1 MAILL
6 NRPTLSRLPW
16 LPLQPEDFTTLLQT
30 REFRL
35 RLLEAIASA
44 TRRVYLCALYLE
56 NEEAGR
62 EILDALY
69 QAKQRQPQL
78 DVRVMVDWH
87 RAQRGRIGEDQA
99 NCNARWYREEAE
111 RRELDIPVYG
121 VPVQTRELF
130 GVLHLKG
137 FIVDD
142 TVFYSGASLNNVYLH
157 KLDKYRF
164 DRYHLVRSPALADA
178 MAGFMAEQFFNDPA
192 VFRLDKPTPPTRSI
206 RKEIRQFRDKLAHS
220 QYRPHGA
227 QTLPDEQLAVSPV
240 VGIGKGNRLNRVI
253 LDVIAS
259 AQQQLFICTPYFNF
273 PRAVVLEINRALRR
287 GVEIDIVVGDKTAN
301 DFYIPP
307 EQPFRVIGALPYLY
321 EMNLRRF
328 AKRQRQYLTRGQLRI
343 RLWKDGDNSFH
354 LKGVWS
360 DARYILLTGNNLNP
374 RAFRLDLENAL
385 LLHDPHSQLRE
396 QSLAE
401 QQSIMRHTT
410 LLAHYRELED
420 VRHYPER
427 IKKLLTRL
435 SRVRIDRMLNLML

>member
-1 MAILL
+1 MATLL
-6 NRPTLSRLPW
+6 NRPTLSRLTW
-16 LPLQPEDFTTLLQT
+16 LPLRPEDFTTLLQT
-30 REFRL
+30 ADFRL
-35 RLLEAIASA
+35 RLLEAIAAA

-56 NEEAGR
+56 NEEAGQ

-69 QAKQRQPQL
+69 QAKQRCPQL

-87 RAQRGRIGEDQA
+87 RAQRGRIGEDQSH
-99 NCNARWYREEAE
+99 CNASWYREEAL
-111 RRELDIPVYG
+111 RRDLDIPIYG

-137 FIVDD
+137 FVIDD

-164 DRYHLVRSPALADA
+164 DRYHLLRSPELADA
-178 MAGFMAEQFFNDPA
+178 MAGFMNEQFFNDPA
-192 VFRLDKPTPPTRSI
+192 VFRLDKPTPSTRSI

-220 QYRPHGA
+220 QYRPSMA
-227 QTLPDEQLAVSPV
+227 RIAAPNDLAVSPV
-240 VGIGKGNRLNRVI
+240 VGIGKGNRLNRAI

-259 AQQQLFICTPYFNF
+259 AQRRLFICTPYFNF

-328 AKRQRQYLTRGQLRI
+328 AKRQRQYLSREQLRI
-343 RLWKDGDNSFH
+343 HLWKDGDNTYH
-354 LKGVWS
+354 LKGIWS
-360 DARYILLTGNNLNP
+360 DDRYILLTGNNLNP

-385 LLHDPHSQLRE
+385 LLRDPQGALRG
-396 QSLAE
+396 QSDAE
-401 QQSIMRHTT
+401 QQSILRHASP
-410 LLAHYRELED
+410 LSHYRQLED
-420 VRHYPER
+420 VRAYPEQ

>member
-1 MAILL
+1 MAFLL
-6 NRPTLSRLPW
+6 NRPTLTRLPW
-16 LPLQPEDFTTLLQT
+16 LPLPPQDFTTLLQT
-30 REFRL
+30 SDFRL
-35 RLLEAIASA
+35 RLLEAIAAA

-56 NEEAGR
+56 NEEAGQ

-69 QAKQRQPQL
+69 LAKQRQPEL

-87 RAQRGRIGEDQA
+87 RAQRGRIGEDQSH
-99 NCNARWYREEAE
+99 CNASWYREEAA
-111 RRELDIPVYG
+111 RRDLDIPIYG

-137 FIVDD
+137 FVIDD

-164 DRYHLVRSPALADA
+164 DRYHLIRSPQLADT
-178 MAGFMAEQFFNDPA
+178 MADFMAEQFFNDPA
-192 VFRLDKPTPPTRSI
+192 VFRLDKPAPSTRSI
-206 RKEIRQFRDKLAHS
+206 RKEIRQFRDKLVHS
-220 QYRPHGA
+220 QYRPA
-227 QTLPDEQLAVSPV
+227 ALPPGSAEQLAIAPI
-240 VGIGKGNRLNRVI
+240 VGIGKGNRLNRTI
-253 LDVIAS
+253 LDIIAS
-259 AQQQLFICTPYFNF
+259 ADSKLFICTPYFNF

-328 AKRQRQYLTRGQLRI
+328 AKRQRQYVSRQQLRI
-343 RLWKDGDNSFH
+343 HLWKDGDNTYH
-354 LKGVWS
+354 LKGIWS

-385 LLHDPHSQLRE
+385 LLRDPQGDLRAQGE
-396 QSLAE
+396 AE
-401 QQSIMRHTT
+401 QHSILRHTT
-410 LLAHYRELED
+410 PLAHYRQLED
-420 VRHYPER
+420 VKHYPEQ